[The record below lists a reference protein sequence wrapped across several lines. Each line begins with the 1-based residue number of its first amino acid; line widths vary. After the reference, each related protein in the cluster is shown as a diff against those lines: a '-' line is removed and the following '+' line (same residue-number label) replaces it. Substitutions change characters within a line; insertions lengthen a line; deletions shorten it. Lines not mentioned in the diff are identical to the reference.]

1 VNIITLKQVKSN
13 LVDLNS
19 LYTNKFNKQENT
31 QSFEAFANNMVE
43 ETIKQDYVKYIDN
56 LKNKVV
62 VLRSKEDP
70 SIGFLV
76 RPFETSRY
84 SPAGQRKLSKTI
96 RKRFNGVDSGVFLTL
111 TFDPRRVSLL
121 SAWGNLSSL
130 IKHAMNYLKIYAK
143 REAKTKGLKL
153 NVQYIWVIEVQKN
166 GYPHVHV
173 FYPSIKRLIDV
184 NQIQQIWGVGY
195 VFIKKLEGV
204 RIGEYMSKY
213 LAKGQGLEMALP
225 FVWYYK
231 IRLHGASNLVV
242 LKEPRG
248 ASRYEYVGSCYL
260 DEAGTNTSDLIGFM
274 RTNKINIVKEIG
286 SEAILLSLT

>member
-1 VNIITLKQVKSN
+1 MNIITLKQRKAN

-31 QSFEAFANNMVE
+31 QSFEAFANTVVE
-43 ETIKQDYVKYIDN
+43 ETIKEDYAKYIED
-56 LKNKVV
+56 LKNKVI
-62 VLRSKEDP
+62 VLRSKDDP

-76 RPFETSRY
+76 RPYKSSRY

-143 REAKTKGLKL
+143 RELKGRGAPA
-153 NVQYIWVIEVQKN
+153 NIQYIWVVEVQKN

-204 RIGEYMSKY
+204 KIGAYMSKY

-225 FVWYYK
+225 FVWHYK
-231 IRLHGASNLVV
+231 IRLHGASNMVV
-242 LKEPRG
+242 LKEPRV

-260 DEAGTNTSDLIGFM
+260 DEAGKNTSDLIGFM
-274 RTNKINIVKEIG
+274 HTNKINIVKEIG

>member
-260 DEAGTNTSDLIGFM
+260 DEAGKNTSDLIGFM
-274 RTNKINIVKEIG
+274 RTNKINMVKEIG